1 MAEHASKTNNLPGL
15 AGERAK
21 AIVTILVT
29 LFSLANAGLSLAGF
43 NPLPFTNEQ
52 VSATLFAVVGVIGT
66 IYGWWKNQNITSASI
81 AGQQLVDALKKEGVV
96 NGVTAAKNAALSA
109 AAAVAATAPATET
122 ETTETETTE
131 TETTEAETTEAETTE
146 DTESEAVDVTETV
159 GTGSDSVGSRTGSAE
174 PVEGGDGYVRYM
186 PEGDGE

>member
-1 MAEHASKTNNLPGL
+1 MADHANKTNNNLPGL
-15 AGERAK
+15 TGERVK

-66 IYGWWKNQNITSASI
+66 VYGWWKNQNITSASL

-96 NGVTAAKNAALSA
+96 NGISAAKNAAMSA
-109 AAAVAATAPATET
+109 ASAVAKTTPAEETAEAAETAESAETATEAATVEATA
-122 ETTETETTE
+122 
-131 TETTEAETTEAETTE
+131 EAEY
-146 DTESEAVDVTETV
+146 
-159 GTGSDSVGSRTGSAE
+159 E
-174 PVEGGDGYVRYM
+174 PGGNL
-186 PEGDGE
+186 